1 MVHPKVSKALEE
13 ARKLVADLESYEDNP
28 ISHQNVIK
36 QTKKVRTALQ
46 EPIHLVTRLFEFL
59 SLGGAFH
66 TILGIRAYHAM
77 PEDGS
82 PTTADELARIT
93 NVATTVIHRIYRV
106 AVNHGVFT
114 ETAPDTYAHND
125 LSRALSP
132 KGLGSFFMITLEFT
146 RAWIHLPDY
155 LKSHQPEDVFDLVK
169 SPAVYSVGKEH
180 LGKSYYELLEIDPDP
195 ERREV
200 WNTNMFMVDQLM
212 PVVGMFPFAS
222 MKEAVAQNPERP
234 FLVDI
239 GAGRGQSCFAIR
251 NDIGDAFEAKFIL
264 QDLPGVIDNMKAEDY
279 PGIELMTYDAFTP
292 QPVKNA
298 HIYFMRRFLH
308 DFYSPVCTE
317 FVKNTATAMGPD
329 SRLLICDMLIPDMVD
344 AHDNMDLY
352 WLDFALLCMTG
363 QEKKKADFIEI
374 FEAAGLELMKIYPS
388 AYGRTVML
396 EAKLKKLPTAEDS

>member
-28 ISHQNVIK
+28 VSHQAVIK
-36 QTKKVRTALQ
+36 QTERVRIALQ
-46 EPIHLVTRLFEFL
+46 EPIDLVTRMFEQL

-82 PTTADELARIT
+82 PIAADELACIA
-93 NVATTVIHRIYRV
+93 NVASTVIHHIFRV
-106 AVNHGVFT
+106 AINHGVFT
-114 ETAPDTYAHND
+114 ETAPDIYAHND
-125 LSRALSP
+125 LSRALNP

-146 RAWIHLPDY
+146 RAWIHLPEY
-155 LKSHQPEDVFDLVK
+155 LKSHEPDDVFNLVK

-180 LGKSYYELLEIDPDP
+180 LGKSYYELLEIDPDL

-222 MKEAVAQNPERP
+222 LKEQVEQDPERP

-251 NDIGDAFEAKFIL
+251 NDINGAFDAKFIL
-264 QDLPGVIDNMKAEDY
+264 QDLPGVINNMKPKDY
-279 PGIELMTYDAFTP
+279 PGFELMTYDAFTP
-292 QPVKNA
+292 QPVQNA

-308 DFYSPVCTE
+308 DFYSPVCIE
-317 FVKNTATAMGPD
+317 FVKNTASAMGPD
-329 SRLLICDMLIPDMVD
+329 SRLLICDMLIPDMVEV
-344 AHDNMDLY
+344 HESMDLY
-352 WLDFALLCMTG
+352 WLDLALLCMTG
-363 QEKKKADFIEI
+363 QEKKKAAFVEI
-374 FEAAGLELMKIYPS
+374 FDAAGLELVKIYPS

-396 EAKLKKLPTAEDS
+396 EAKLKK

>member
-1 MVHPKVSKALEE
+1 MANPKVSKALEE

-28 ISHQNVIK
+28 INHQAIIK
-36 QTKKVRTALQ
+36 QTERVRNAFQ
-46 EPIHLVTRLFEFL
+46 EPIDLVTRLFEDL

-82 PTTADELARIT
+82 SITADELAQIT
-93 NVATTVIHRIYRV
+93 KVAPTVIHRTYRV
-106 AVNHGVFT
+106 AVNHGVFK

-125 LSRALSP
+125 LSRALNP
-132 KGLGSFFMITLEFT
+132 KALGSFFMITLEFT
-146 RAWIHLPDY
+146 RAWIHLPEY
-155 LKSHQPEDVFDLVK
+155 LKSHKPDDVFDLTK

-200 WNTNMFMVDQLM
+200 WNANMFMVDQLM
-212 PVVGMFPFAS
+212 PVTGMFPFAS
-222 MKEAVAQNPERP
+222 LKEEVEKDPERP
-234 FLVDI
+234 YLVDI
-239 GAGRGQSCFAIR
+239 GAGRGQSCFAVKKQI
-251 NDIGDAFEAKFIL
+251 DGAFDAKFIL
-264 QDLPGVIDNMKAEDY
+264 QDLPGVIDNLKPEEY
-279 PGIELMTYDAFTP
+279 PGFELMTYDAFTP

-308 DFYSPVCTE
+308 DFYTPVCTE
-317 FVKNTATAMGPD
+317 FVKNTASAMGPD
-329 SRLLICDMLIPDMVD
+329 SRLIICDMLVPDMVED
-344 AHDNMDLY
+344 HENMDLY

-363 QEKKKADFIEI
+363 QEKKKADFEQI
-374 FEAAGLELMKIYPS
+374 FEAAGLELVKIYPS

-396 EAKLKKLPTAEDS
+396 EAKLKQ

>member
-1 MVHPKVSKALEE
+1 MVHPKVSKALVE

-28 ISHQNVIK
+28 VSHQAAIK
-36 QTKKVRTALQ
+36 QTERVRIALQ
-46 EPIHLVTRLFEFL
+46 EPIDLVTRMFEQL

-77 PEDGS
+77 PEDGGS
-82 PTTADELARIT
+82 IAADELARIT
-93 NVATTVIHRIYRV
+93 NVATTVIHRIFRV

-114 ETAPDTYAHND
+114 ETAPDIYAHNV
-125 LSRALSP
+125 LSRALNP
-132 KGLGSFFMITLEFT
+132 KGLGSFFIITMEFT
-146 RAWIHLPDY
+146 RAWIHLPEY
-155 LKSHQPEDVFDLVK
+155 LKSHQPDDVFNLVK

-180 LGKSYYELLEIDPDP
+180 LGKSYYELLEIDPDL

-212 PVVGMFPFAS
+212 PIVGMFPFAS
-222 MKEAVAQNPERP
+222 LREQVEQDPDRP

-251 NDIGDAFEAKFIL
+251 NDINGAFDAKFIL
-264 QDLPGVIDNMKAEDY
+264 QDLPGVINNMKPEDY
-279 PGIELMTYDAFTP
+279 PGFELMTYDAFTP

-308 DFYSPVCTE
+308 DFYSPVCIE
-317 FVKNTATAMGPD
+317 FVKNTASAMGPD
-329 SRLLICDMLIPDMVD
+329 SRVLICDMLIPDMVEV
-344 AHDNMDLY
+344 HESMDLY
-352 WLDFALLCMTG
+352 WLDLSLLCMTG

-374 FEAAGLELMKIYPS
+374 FEAAGLELVNIYPS

-396 EAKLKKLPTAEDS
+396 EAKLKK